1 MLFTGDIHQEA
12 ERTLLTTAPNLKSTI
27 LKVPHHG
34 SSTSSSLAFLKQVQP
49 EIAIMN
55 LGFKNIF
62 HLPSR
67 KVLKRYQ
74 DQGCN
79 IFRTD
84 QDGAITIET
93 DGSDIHIKTFLR
105 RENRTPTTQNTPYS
119 AVNYKLT
126 HYLGSKHITGY

>member
-1 MLFTGDIHQEA
+1 MLFTGDIYQEA
-12 ERTLLTTAPNLKSTI
+12 ERELINTTPNLASTI

-34 SSTSSSLAFLKQVQP
+34 SSTSSSPAFLKQVQP
-49 EIAIMN
+49 EVVIMN

-74 DQGCN
+74 NQGCQ

-93 DGSDIHIKTFLR
+93 DGSEIRIKTFL
-105 RENRTPTTQNTPYS
+105 
-119 AVNYKLT
+119 
-126 HYLGSKHITGY
+126 KHEEI